1 MKARIAALLCAVA
14 LLTGC
19 ATSAGD
25 VENLLRAPQLS
36 GQTSAIQKA
45 LNSYLGAGST
55 ATLKYPASGEFLSPF
70 LFGDWDGDG
79 VQEAAVLYT
88 AETAGANVW
97 LAVLEPTDNGWRVVQ
112 TAEGLSGE
120 IESVTTARLRDTDSS
135 QILVGY
141 GSGQDDRY
149 LVVYLYSEEILQPV
163 IKRAYTDMVIGDM
176 TGNEDTEDLVLAL
189 PTETENGG
197 VNLELLTYIE
207 GEFRAKQTLAVGAGS
222 YNGCAALHAGQG
234 LEGKPWLVLDGWAG
248 SGGTSLS
255 SNIVRYD
262 EETGFLQLYTPPG
275 VWDMYGVSQRYDTS
289 LLSMDVDGNGTIDI
303 PSEVGD
309 GGELRSPL
317 DKRLKFLLWR
327 DYATPSGGHESFGVY
342 DSEYRFFVPLPSGL
356 HGRILLRSN
365 AGSTGWLVCSEDGE
379 TVYLEIR
386 VVDAEPSQGKETD
399 YTRIANIGDQ
409 QLQARLVE
417 PYFGLSMEKLTAG
430 TVMIG

>member
-1 MKARIAALLCAVA
+1 MKITYLGQAGVLFETNGLRIVVDPYLSDSCGAQNPAQHRRQRINEAYLNLSPQVVICTHCHLDHLDPETLRHYLTPEGNVTAMAPGEGWRKLREFGGKNNYVLFNRHVEWTQGQAHFRAVKA
-14 LLTGC
+14 VHSDPDAVGVILEAEG
-19 ATSAGD
+19 G
-25 VENLLRAPQLS
+25 RWYLS
-36 GQTSAIQKA
+36 G
-45 LNSYLGAGST
+45 
-55 ATLKYPASGEFLSPF
+55 
-70 LFGDWDGDG
+70 
-79 VQEAAVLYT
+79 
-88 AETAGANVW
+88 
-97 LAVLEPTDNGWRVVQ
+97 
-112 TAEGLSGE
+112 
-120 IESVTTARLRDTDSS
+120 DT
-135 QILVGY
+135 
-141 GSGQDDRY
+141 
-149 LVVYLYSEEILQPV
+149 LYSEEILQPV

-176 TGNEDTEDLVLAL
+176 TGNEATEDLVLAL
-189 PTETENGG
+189 PTETESGG

-234 LEGKPWLVLDGWAG
+234 LDGKPWLVLDGWAG

-386 VVDAEPSQGKETD
+386 VVDAEPSQNRDTD

-417 PYFGLSMEKLTAG
+417 PYFGLSMDKLTAG